1 MKGLTEA
8 AIKAAVQSGRG
19 RRYPG
24 VRCQGKGG
32 ICPNLATH
40 KTDRVPGVYCDICT
54 AEVDRTVAVMRGYVE
69 EHGLIDQEQI
79 IRVLESKGFIAHKTP
94 QLSNT
99 SKKKLKSEQ
108 KARDRMNRR

>member
-1 MKGLTEA
+1 MKGLSEE
-8 AIKAAVQSGRG
+8 AIKAAVRSGRG

-24 VRCQGKGG
+24 IKCQGKGG

-54 AEVDRTVAVMRGYVE
+54 AEVDRTIAVMRGYVE
-69 EHGLIDQEQI
+69 EHNLIDQEAI
-79 IRVLESKGFIAHKTP
+79 IKVLEAKGFKAHKVP

-99 SKKKLKSEQ
+99 SKKKIKTEQ
-108 KARDRMNRR
+108 KARDRMSRR